1 MFETVDSL
9 IEMALDF
16 SEFEVRDPNDPELH
30 LAMVGQRVT
39 VYVPITTDQFWDVIE
54 NGIQTTGLHPGQ
66 EKFHANVFFT
76 QREASDQARSLAYT
90 KNHEQDGPIKS
101 MIIVAEKKVIKPLKV
116 KDLMSELSF
125 KAGAIKVQF
134 IDTFI
139 RPQDIIAVNYPAEA
153 RAWDIPVREFVRK
166 ANYGQY
172 EPEIPSKKAS
182 GMKFGTATPPPWQYI
197 VLRRVQDMLNY
208 SSNYFDYL
216 VGEHQHDLTTVILRE
231 ATRVGLPKMM
241 SWTNREFM
249 EWIYSILPMTDP
261 EPETSKEDD
270 IEQVMNSTHHDG
282 GGLPLSRVWNKF
294 KDEFSYE
301 VRAGK
306 KPAPELHD

>member
-1 MFETVDSL
+1 MLETVDSL

-39 VYVPITTDQFWDVIE
+39 VYIPITTDQFWDVVE

-76 QREASDQARSLAYT
+76 QREANDQARSLAYD
-90 KNHEQDGPIKS
+90 KNKEREGSVRP
-101 MIIVAEKKVIKPLKV
+101 MIIVAEKKVIKPLKA

-134 IDTFI
+134 IEPFV
-139 RPQDIIAVNYPAEA
+139 RPQDIVSVNYSNETND
-153 RAWDIPVREFVRK
+153 WDTPIREFVRK
-166 ANYGQY
+166 AKYGQY
-172 EPEIPSKKAS
+172 EPEIPGKKVS

-208 SSNYFDYL
+208 SSNYYDYL
-216 VGEHQHDLTTVILRE
+216 VGEHAHDLTTVVLRE

-241 SWTNREFM
+241 NWTNREFM
-249 EWIYSILPMTDP
+249 EWIYSILPPTDQ

-270 IEQVMNSTHHDG
+270 IEQVMHSTHHDG
-282 GGLPLSRVWNKF
+282 GGLPLARVWDKF
-294 KDEFSYE
+294 KDELSYE
-301 VRAGK
+301 VRSGK
-306 KPAPELHD
+306 KPAPNRHD